1 METSDLVLARGM
13 RDTRATLARWGRQP
27 LPVLGSWL
35 AAAAMISLLL
45 LALPVA
51 SRLAA
56 QLAHSPSTFY
66 AHSALRPA
74 GYRPCG
80 PEPVE

>member
-1 METSDLVLARGM
+1 L
-13 RDTRATLARWGRQP
+13 

-45 LALPVA
+45 LALRCEPPR
-51 SRLAA
+51 RLASA
-56 QLAHSPSTFY
+56 LPLPPLY
-66 AHSALRPA
+66 PHSALQPA